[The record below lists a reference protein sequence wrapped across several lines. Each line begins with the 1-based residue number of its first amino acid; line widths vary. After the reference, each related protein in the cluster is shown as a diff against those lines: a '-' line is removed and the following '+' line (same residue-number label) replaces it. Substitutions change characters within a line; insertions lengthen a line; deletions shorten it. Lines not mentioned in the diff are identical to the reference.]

1 MIEEEEVILVNTNDE
16 VIGTMPK
23 LEAHLQGKLH
33 RAFSIFI
40 FNASKQLLLQQRAL
54 NKYHSPGEWTNTC
67 CSHPKPGEE
76 TTDATVR
83 RLQEEM
89 GMECKMEPVF
99 SFLYEAEV
107 GDGLIENEYDHV
119 YFGTSDNLPQP
130 NVEEVSAF
138 RYVDMEELKADLIE
152 HPENYTAWLKIS
164 FEQVLFH
171 YYKMFDKEF

>member
-89 GMECKMEPVF
+89 GMKCKMEPVF

>member
-130 NVEEVSAF
+130 NAEEVSAF

-171 YYKMFDKEF
+171 YYKIFAKEF

>member
-1 MIEEEEVILVNTNDE
+1 MTEDVILVNTSDE

-40 FNASKQLLLQQRAL
+40 FTSSGQLLLQQRAFD
-54 NKYHSPGEWTNTC
+54 KYHSPGKWTNTC
-67 CSHPKPGEE
+67 CSHPKPGEK
-76 TTDATVR
+76 TDDAAMR

-89 GMECKMEPVF
+89 GMECKMEPIF
-99 SFLYEAEV
+99 NFRYEAEV

-119 YFGTSDNLPQP
+119 YFGTSDNLPTP
-130 NVEEVSAF
+130 NTEEVSAF
-138 RYVDMEELKADLIE
+138 RYISMKALESDLNE

-164 FEQVLFH
+164 FKQVLFH
-171 YYKMFDKEF
+171 YHKMFAE

>member
-1 MIEEEEVILVNTNDE
+1 MIEEVILVNTSDE

-54 NKYHSPGEWTNTC
+54 NKYHSPGKWTNTC

-76 TTDATVR
+76 TADATVR

-99 SFLYEAEV
+99 SFRYEAEV

-119 YFGTSDNLPQP
+119 YFGTSDSLPHP
-130 NVEEVSAF
+130 NAEEVSAF

-171 YYKMFDKEF
+171 YYKMFTKEF

>member
-1 MIEEEEVILVNTNDE
+1 MIEEVILVNTSDE

-40 FNASKQLLLQQRAL
+40 FTSSGQLLLQQRAFD
-54 NKYHSPGEWTNTC
+54 KYHSPGEWTNTC
-67 CSHPKPGEE
+67 CSHPKPGEK
-76 TTDATVR
+76 TDDAAIR

-89 GMECKMEPVF
+89 GMECKMEAVF
-99 SFLYEAEV
+99 SFRYEAEV

-119 YFGTSDNLPQP
+119 YFGTSDSLPQP
-130 NVEEVSAF
+130 NAEEVSAF
-138 RYVDMEELKADLIE
+138 RYTDMEELKADLIE

-171 YYKMFDKEF
+171 YYKIFTKEF

>member
-1 MIEEEEVILVNTNDE
+1 MTEEVILVNTSDE
-16 VIGTMPK
+16 EIGTMPK

-40 FNASKQLLLQQRAL
+40 FTSSGQLLLQQRAFD
-54 NKYHSPGEWTNTC
+54 KYHSPGKWTNTC
-67 CSHPKPGEE
+67 CSHPKPGEK
-76 TTDATVR
+76 TDDAAIR

-89 GMECKMEPVF
+89 GMECKMEPIF
-99 SFLYEAEV
+99 SFRYEAEV

-119 YFGTSDNLPQP
+119 YFGTSDNLPTP
-130 NVEEVSAF
+130 NTEEVSAF
-138 RYVDMEELKADLIE
+138 RYIGMKALESDLNE

-171 YYKMFDKEF
+171 YHKMFAEEF